1 MNQDNRMA
9 VWPDLPLD
17 GWEETHDTLHMWT
30 QVVGKVRLMQAPLLN
45 HWWDVPL
52 HVTSRG
58 LTTTPIPHGTRTF
71 EIDFDFIEHGLEI
84 RTSEGER
91 SVLPL
96 ESRSVAAFYAEVM
109 DRLEGLGV
117 PVRIR
122 TNPVEVQDAIP
133 FDENEVHGTYDPE
146 AVNRFW
152 RAVLQSDRVLKRFRA
167 RFLGK
172 SSPVHF
178 FWGSFDM
185 AATRF
190 SGRAAPEHPGGIPN
204 MPDWATR
211 EAYSHEVWSG
221 GWWPGKGLGEPA
233 FYGYAYPAPSGFAE
247 ADPGVDEA
255 YYSEEVG
262 EFLLPYDAVRTA
274 DDPDGRLLAFM
285 QATYE
290 AAADLGRWDRDALE
304 RTRSDHERLARRV
317 SLGDGEGAGADP

>member
-1 MNQDNRMA
+1 MSRNNRPT
-9 VWPDLPLD
+9 VWPALPLD
-17 GWEETHDTLHMWT
+17 GWEETYDTLHMWT
-30 QVVGKVRLMQAPLLN
+30 QVVGKIRLMQTPPVN
-45 HWWDVPL
+45 HWWDVTL
-52 HVTSRG
+52 HLTSRG
-58 LTTTPIPHGTRTF
+58 LTTSPIPHGTGTF
-71 EIDFDFIEHGLEI
+71 EVNFDFIDHRLEI
-84 RTSEGER
+84 LTSEGES

-109 DRLEGLGV
+109 ERLGRLGI

-122 TNPVEVQDAIP
+122 TRPVEVERAIP
-133 FDENEVHGTYDPE
+133 FEEDELHGTYDSE
-146 AVNRFW
+146 AANRCW
-152 RAVLQSDRVLKRFRA
+152 RVLLQTDRVLKRFRA

-178 FWGSFDM
+178 FWGGFDM
-185 AATRF
+185 AVTRF
-190 SGRAAPEHPGGIPN
+190 SGRAAPEHPGGFPN

-233 FYGYAYPAPSGFAE
+233 FYAYAYPAPPGFDD

-255 YYSEEVG
+255 YYSDDLG

-274 DDPDGRLLAFM
+274 DDPDGLLLEFM

-290 AAADLGRWDRDALE
+290 AAADLGQWDRRALE
-304 RTRSDHERLARRV
+304 RMPSDGERLARRV
-317 SLGDGEGAGADP
+317 SLDDGD